1 MLLDGVNSAARWDLN
16 SGASSL
22 ARVTPKRKPLEAWQR
37 EDARRLRDLWDAKR
51 PKLDGKPISQEMFA
65 ETYLDASQGALFQ
78 YVDGRIPLNLDAAI
92 KFAKGLGV
100 TVSEISPRLGES
112 LRHAA
117 GLEPLG
123 GDDLAEDEKALL
135 QRYRAA
141 DPRWKFT
148 MMLIS
153 WAGTDSQMSVAE
165 SANLIMGK
173 IFSKDPAAI
182 KPTSSRRVH
191 KVVGDAPHVAARKA
205 RKKAK
210 TKEPAT

>member
-1 MLLDGVNSAARWDLN
+1 M
-16 SGASSL
+16 
-22 ARVTPKRKPLEAWQR
+22 TTKRKPLETWQR
-37 EDARRLRDLWDAKR
+37 EDAKRLRDLWEAKR
-51 PKLDGKPISQEMFA
+51 PKLDGKPMSQEMFA
-65 ETYLDASQGALFQ
+65 ETYLNASQGALFQ

-92 KFAKGLGV
+92 KFAKGLAV
-100 TVSEISPRLGES
+100 TVSEISPTLGES
-112 LRHAA
+112 LRQAA
-117 GLEPLG
+117 GLEPLTASG
-123 GDDLAEDEKALL
+123 MAEDEKALL

-141 DPRWKFT
+141 EPRWKFT

-173 IFSKDPAAI
+173 IFAKDPSAI

-205 RKKAK
+205 RKKARIK
-210 TKEPAT
+210 QTT